1 MRRARLNYY
10 NIMYSH
16 NILLRKSKFD
26 QEPIAYTQLTVI
38 TNTTDITIGTELVG
52 EGLLLKSDG

>member
-16 NILLRKSKFD
+16 NILLLKSKFD

-38 TNTTDITIGTELVG
+38 TNTTDITIGKEMVG
-52 EGLLLKSDG
+52 EVYY